1 MGGEN
6 KKPPWLL
13 THLQVKWGVTGGGYK
28 ERSGVD
34 VMFRR
39 IYKITTGFFRRCRAD
54 GHLEK
59 IDVVKMSTEIEESVA
74 QEIPCGRRFKEL
86 LGRLRGNERR

>member
-1 MGGEN
+1 MV
-6 KKPPWLL
+6 
-13 THLQVKWGVTGGGYK
+13 THHLQVKWGVTGGGYK
-28 ERSGVD
+28 EGSGVD

-39 IYKITTGFFRRCRAD
+39 IFKIAAGLFHRCRA
-54 GHLEK
+54 GGPEK